1 MEVRNYRE
9 ANGVYTVSAG
19 TPKGIGVPAAIRLVC
34 LLVVLFFA
42 VSASAQTQP
51 CSFSISPT
59 SATFG
64 APGGDGLISLT
75 ASSGSCPREVSS
87 NVNWITVTFGQSGTG
102 NGTSSYRVQANN
114 TPNQRTGT
122 LNVAGQ
128 VFTVTQAAGTCSV
141 QLNPTRATVLATGG
155 SGQFDVTTGCSW
167 TATTSASW
175 ITLSQSTPTG
185 NGSVTW
191 TASANTTSS
200 QRTGAISIGSQ
211 SFTLTQEAS
220 CVFTLTAN
228 TSSFTANGG
237 TGAVTVQGP
246 TACDRTATSDVSWIR
261 ITSGASGEGNGT
273 INFTVDANT
282 TRQSRIG
289 NIRVNNA
296 YLVTITQQ
304 ANTCVLTVNPT
315 RVPGNINGGSGVF
328 AVSSTCAWTAVSKT
342 EWVRVLTASG
352 TGSGT
357 VSYEYGTNFGALARG
372 GFIEVNDVT
381 FVIDQPGR
389 GCDIEINPEQVEIPA
404 AGATGTVAVSAQ
416 SDCSWTPTPTAEWIT
431 IESKTNEGFRYR
443 VAANPAVT
451 TRTATI
457 TLGSKIVTIRQAA
470 AGCSVSIGA
479 ATSLELGADGGT
491 GTIPVTANCAWR
503 AIPNAE
509 WIRITSPATGSSDAQ
524 VTFSVSPNSDQDQRT
539 GAITIGEHRFTVTQ
553 AGQRC
558 TVTLASTT
566 AALPARGGT
575 GAIAITGGPSCEW
588 SAISG
593 APWLRITWSRADGT
607 GSVRFEAD
615 PNGTGAERVASIS
628 VSGQTITVRQPAL
641 TPRITQQGIV
651 NAASFTS
658 GPVAPGEIV
667 TIFGTGFGP
676 AVLAPLQLTAN
687 GQAVTTAAGET
698 RVLFDGQPAPMVY
711 STDGQLSAIVP
722 YAVAGNPTTSIE
734 VEYYGARSNAVQL
747 PVAASAP
754 GIFTAASSGTGQAA
768 ILNQDFS
775 VNGRDNAAPRGS
787 VIQMYATGEGQTVPV
802 GTDGKLAAPPLP
814 VATLPVTVRIGGIDA
829 PVLYSGGAPG
839 LVAGVIQIN
848 ARVPQEVPPGPDT
861 PIVIR
866 FGQAESR
873 AGTTVAIR

>member
-1 MEVRNYRE
+1 MPAVIRFVFLL
-9 ANGVYTVSAG
+9 AVLLFAG
-19 TPKGIGVPAAIRLVC
+19 
-34 LLVVLFFA
+34 
-42 VSASAQTQP
+42 SASAQTQP

-59 SATFG
+59 NATFG
-64 APGGDGLISLT
+64 ASGGDGLVSLT
-75 ASSGSCPREVSS
+75 ASAGSCQREASS

-102 NGTSSYRVQANN
+102 NGTASYRVQANN

-141 QLNPTRATVLATGG
+141 QLNLTRATVTATGG
-155 SGQFDVTTGCSW
+155 SGQFDVTTACAW
-167 TATTSASW
+167 NATTSASW
-175 ITLSQSTPTG
+175 ITLSQSTSTG

-200 QRTGAISIGSQ
+200 QRTGTISIGSQ

-220 CVFTLTAN
+220 CVFTLTASN
-228 TSSFTANGG
+228 ASFTANGG
-237 TGAVTVQGP
+237 TGTITVQGP
-246 TACDRTATSDVSWIR
+246 TSCDRSATSDVSWMR

-304 ANTCVLTVNPT
+304 ANTCVVTLNPT
-315 RVPGNINGGSGVF
+315 QTSGNINGGSGTF

-342 EWVRVLTASG
+342 EWVRLLTNSG

-357 VSYEYGTNFGALARG
+357 VSYEYGANYGALARG
-372 GFIEVNDVT
+372 GFIEVNEVP
-381 FVIDQPGR
+381 FVIQQPGR
-389 GCDIEINPEQVEIPA
+389 GCDLEITPEQADVPA
-404 AGATGTVAVSAQ
+404 AGGTGTVAVSAQ

-431 IESKTNEGFRYR
+431 IESKTNESFRYR
-443 VAANPAVT
+443 VAANPTVT

-457 TLGSKIVTIRQAA
+457 SLGSKIFTIRQGA
-470 AGCSVSIGA
+470 AGCSVSIGT
-479 ATSLELGADGGT
+479 ATSLQLGADGGS

-503 AIPNAE
+503 AIATTE
-509 WIRITSPATGSSDAQ
+509 WIRIASPTTGSSDAQ
-524 VTFSVSPNSDQDQRT
+524 VTFTVTPNTGQDQRT

-553 AGQRC
+553 EGQRC
-558 TVTLASTT
+558 TVTVASTT
-566 AALPARGGT
+566 AALPARGGNGSIT
-575 GAIAITGGPSCEW
+575 VTGGPSCEW
-588 SAISG
+588 SAISA

-607 GSVRFEAD
+607 GSVRYEAD
-615 PNGTGAERVASIS
+615 PNGTGVERVAAIS

-651 NAASFTS
+651 NAASFIN
-658 GPVAPGEIV
+658 GPVAPAEIV

-676 AVLAPLQLTAN
+676 TVLAPMQLTAN
-687 GQAVTTAAGET
+687 GQTVTTTAGET
-698 RVLFDGQPAPMVY
+698 RVLFDGRPAPMVY

-775 VNGRDNAAPRGS
+775 VNSRDNAAARGS
-787 VIQMYATGEGQTVPV
+787 VIQIYATGEGQTVPV
-802 GTDGKLAAPPLP
+802 GTDGKLAAAPLP

-848 ARVPQEVPPGPDT
+848 ARVPQEVPAGPDT
-861 PIVIR
+861 PIIIR
-866 FGQAESR
+866 IGQAESR
-873 AGTTVAIR
+873 TGTTVAIR